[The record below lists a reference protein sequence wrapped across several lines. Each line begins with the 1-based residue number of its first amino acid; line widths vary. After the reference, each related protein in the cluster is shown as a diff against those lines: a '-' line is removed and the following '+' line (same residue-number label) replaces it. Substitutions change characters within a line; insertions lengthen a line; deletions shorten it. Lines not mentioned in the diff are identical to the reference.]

1 MAGMVSPDMAQMF
14 NTPLNQGEQFLF
26 KQWQMQNPRLGD
38 TRDYDA
44 QGFWKGGNAAA
55 PNGHGSDQF
64 KKPNHPTF
72 SNQSQYS
79 GQNTGYYGGAWGQMG
94 GKDTF
99 SQSPQNARMLNP
111 LALGAYFNQYEPGNL
126 LLPPSFPGGMK

>member
-1 MAGMVSPDMAQMF
+1 MTQMF

-26 KQWQMQNPRLGD
+26 KNWQLKNPGLGNPY
-38 TRDYDA
+38 DYDA

-55 PNGHGSDQF
+55 ANGHGSDQF

-79 GQNTGYYGGAWGQMG
+79 GPNTGYYGGVWGQQG
-94 GKDTF
+94 AKDTF
-99 SQSPQNARMLNP
+99 QPTPQQTRMWPQLE
-111 LALGAYFNQYEPGNL
+111 LGQYFNQYEPGNML
-126 LLPPSFPGGMK
+126 LQPGFPRGMVPTK